1 MSCLRGLWG
10 VFDEDPGFAMDTDD
24 LPFTWL
30 TVAGTVPNILT
41 PSDFIGGMAAGDD
54 DIDAETSSIDP
65 KDTAG
70 PGIATVSRAREE
82 AECDSPCF
90 VAPTLFRG
98 MLTPSLICIPWPRVL
113 GRLE

>member
-1 MSCLRGLWG
+1 MWG

-30 TVAGTVPNILT
+30 TVAGTVPNVLT
-41 PSDFIGGMAAGDD
+41 PSDFIGGVAAGDD
-54 DIDAETSSIDP
+54 DIGAEASSIDP
-65 KDTAG
+65 KDTG
-70 PGIATVSRAREE
+70 G
-82 AECDSPCF
+82 PCF

-98 MLTPSLICIPWPRVL
+98 MLTPSFICIPWPRVL

>member
-30 TVAGTVPNILT
+30 TVAGTVPNVLT
-41 PSDFIGGMAAGDD
+41 PSDFIGGVAAGDD
-54 DIDAETSSIDP
+54 DIGAETSSIDP

-70 PGIATVSRAREE
+70 PGIATVSRAREGGE
-82 AECDSPCF
+82 MRL
-90 VAPTLFRG
+90 TLLR
-98 MLTPSLICIPWPRVL
+98 SSYIIPRNAHSIFYMYTL
-113 GRLE
+113 AKRTRTS